1 MQTASIPGAPATLG
15 PYNLS
20 FFIHN
25 EKQTKELV
33 DELFA
38 VQNTTDET
46 EEDISNSNNTS
57 TEANNS
63 ISNTTTMLSE
73 NNENKNIK
81 IELLNGSG
89 DSTLLT
95 KATNKLK
102 EQGYNVTKTGT
113 TTVTSKT
120 SIVNKTGVL
129 SNKLSDIQKLIGV
142 GIISNSTSSTN
153 TVDVTIVLGKDYE

>member
-1 MQTASIPGAPATLG
+1 M
-15 PYNLS
+15 
-20 FFIHN
+20 
-25 EKQTKELV
+25 K
-33 DELFA
+33 
-38 VQNTTDET
+38 
-46 EEDISNSNNTS
+46 NSTTS
-57 TEANNS
+57 TTT
-63 ISNTTTMLSE
+63 NTTTSSSSK
-73 NNENKNIK
+73 NENTKIK

-89 DSTLLT
+89 NSTLLT

-129 SNKLSDIQKLIGV
+129 SDKLSDIQKLIGV